1 MNDQPRHG
9 EGPRSYH
16 AYRNELFFF
25 FFWGGGGDGGGFF
38 GWGSNMGFVFV
49 EGCLLEN
56 QDLFI

>member
-1 MNDQPRHG
+1 MINQGMGRVPDHTMHI
-9 EGPRSYH
+9 ETSC
-16 AYRNELFFF
+16 FFF
-25 FFWGGGGDGGGFF
+25 FLGGGGDGGGFF